1 MITFHLPQSELEINA
16 AYLLRKK
23 FSADSLKI
31 LRVVLILDLPT
42 RLVSPLIWILCRGAV
57 AQSVERS
64 SKVPVWC
71 TSTTNLERDMASHL

>member
-1 MITFHLPQSELEINA
+1 MIA
-16 AYLLRKK
+16 AFSLRQQ
-23 FSADSLKI
+23 FSADSPKI

-42 RLVSPLIWILCRGAV
+42 MLVSPLTWILCCGAV

-71 TSTTNLERDMASHL
+71 TSTSNPERDMASHL